1 MNDFGSFIKSIR
13 TKRKL
18 TLVELSI
25 LTGVSNPYLSQIENN
40 KFEPSLEVLN
50 KLSVGLNQP
59 LDSLIKGVGYSLQSD
74 SVGEESKDIRLIRH
88 FLKGI
93 ETKLGVYSEQIK
105 ELESK
110 KHKLYRQ
117 QNGLLNDLNKKTG
130 GIIK

>member
-88 FLKGI
+88 LDRKSTRLNSSHVAISYAVFCLK
-93 ETKLGVYSEQIK
+93 
-105 ELESK
+105 K
-110 KHKLYRQ
+110 KK
-117 QNGLLNDLNKKTG
+117 
-130 GIIK
+130 